1 MAEPEPAHL
10 SLAVRWWKERRGGG
24 QCDTKDKGGR
34 DNANELNFDSVGGV
48 FVVLIAGMGCAC
60 AISVLEF
67 IWKGASLEKKAKVKP
82 ASLVAKAL
90 YNTNSNLFNVAG
102 IQKQTNT
109 DQTACPHGRVTIPCS
124 VLSLSNCPHLVSEA
138 EHLSCRHPGPAG
150 RGGGGRRGGGRGGAA
165 LAAAEPRV
173 PALRVPRPH
182 HGPLR
187 PDVRAPAPTPA
198 PATSATSC
206 QVDSIHL
213 Q

>member
-1 MAEPEPAHL
+1 MAA
-10 SLAVRWWKERRGGG
+10 RWWKERRGGG

-109 DQTACPHGRVTIPCS
+109 EQTACPHGRVTINLLTAPSAPHCT
-124 VLSLSNCPHLVSEA
+124 VPILSQKRSISAAVTPVPL
-138 EHLSCRHPGPAG
+138 AG
-150 RGGGGRRGGGRGGAA
+150 AGAGGAA
-165 LAAAEPRV
+165 ADEV
-173 PALRVPRPH
+173 ALRSRQLSPGFRPSEYLDLTTDPYGPMS
-182 HGPLR
+182 GPLH
-187 PDVRAPAPTPA
+187 PPLPPPPLPPPVR
-198 PATSATSC
+198 
-206 QVDSIHL
+206 
-213 Q
+213 

>member
-1 MAEPEPAHL
+1 MAA
-10 SLAVRWWKERRGGG
+10 RWWKERRGGG

-109 DQTACPHGRVTIPCS
+109 DQTACPHGRVTIPS
-124 VLSLSNCPHLVSEA
+124 SLRHTVPILSQKRSISLAVTPVPL
-138 EHLSCRHPGPAG
+138 AG
-150 RGGGGRRGGGRGGAA
+150 AGAGGAA
-165 LAAAEPRV
+165 ADEV
-173 PALRVPRPH
+173 ALRSRQLSPGFRPSEYLDLTTDPYGPMS
-182 HGPLR
+182 GPLH
-187 PDVRAPAPTPA
+187 PPLPPPPLPPPVR
-198 PATSATSC
+198 
-206 QVDSIHL
+206 
-213 Q
+213 

>member
-1 MAEPEPAHL
+1 MAA
-10 SLAVRWWKERRGGG
+10 RWWKERRGGG

-109 DQTACPHGRVTIPCS
+109 DQTACPHGRVTILLFTAHCAA
-124 VLSLSNCPHLVSEA
+124 LSP
-138 EHLSCRHPGPAG
+138 SCLRSGASLLPSPRSRWQG
-150 RGGGGRRGGGRGGAA
+150 RGRAARRRTRWRCARG
-165 LAAAEPRV
+165 
-173 PALRVPRPH
+173 
-182 HGPLR
+182 
-187 PDVRAPAPTPA
+187 
-198 PATSATSC
+198 S
-206 QVDSIHL
+206 
-213 Q
+213 